1 MSTSMEP
8 STPIQETEGAG
19 SSEDMHMKKVHEV
32 MSRCGATTF
41 IKVPALHGKKGS
53 TSDPAHMFDDFRI
66 VLITEKRRAEIMK
79 AEKFVTCGQG
89 DGWQT
94 FDTRTGNKVIGG
106 IVGKV
111 ENAMGR
117 TASPAKFD
125 ALFALTACLLRNEV
139 WIRDNECYR
148 KGGKCE
154 RALRKLASAWKEL
167 LALPDAELGTL
178 YSSSAESL
186 WQLLSS

>member
-19 SSEDMHMKKVHEV
+19 SSEEMHMKKVHEV

-53 TSDPAHMFDDFRI
+53 TPAPEHMFDDFRI
-66 VLITEKRRAEIMK
+66 VLITERRRAEIME
-79 AEKFVTCGQG
+79 AEKFVTCDQG
-89 DGWQT
+89 DEYGWQT
-94 FDTRTGNKVIGG
+94 FDTQTGNQVIEG
-106 IVGKV
+106 IVGEV
-111 ENAMGR
+111 EYAMGR
-117 TASPAKFD
+117 TSSPERLD
-125 ALFALTACLLRNEV
+125 ALLALTACLLRNEI
-139 WIRDNECYR
+139 WIRDNERYR

-154 RALRKLASAWKEL
+154 RALKKLARAWREL

-178 YSSSAESL
+178 YSSSAGSM
-186 WQLLSS
+186 